1 MTVEENKSLVE
12 QHAEWE
18 QSLKKAKEQTEYYKN
33 IAEKTGRIRLREID
47 QLSIL
52 ITERKKAEEAL
63 RESEELLRATV
74 ESTADGILVVDEK
87 GQVTHTNKRFAQLWQ
102 IPDELIRIREDEKL
116 LDFVL
121 GQLKEPEVFLS
132 KVQALYKTSD
142 EDFDVIDFKDGRVFE
157 RFSSP
162 LIRDGQIAGRVW
174 SFRDITDRKRTE
186 LALRESEGKFRFL
199 AEKMVDIVWTFDR
212 NFQTTYVSPSIENV
226 LGFTLEER
234 KQQSLEEMI
243 TPESLQK
250 VQGMF
255 LEELQRDK
263 QNTADPDRSIKI
275 EVEYFRKDGSTVW
288 MENIVK
294 AIRDPHGAL
303 IGIHGVSRDITE
315 RKQAEEA
322 LIESE
327 SKFRNLFDLSPQAIA
342 LTELKTGRLVDINN
356 KFCELTKYSKEEIL
370 GLSTTEVGFYP
381 EADRSTFLKE
391 FQASGEVNA
400 MKMEFKAKDNSVLH
414 ALMFAR
420 IIQISGVSFIM
431 TIFHDVT
438 EQKLLEAQLQQAQ
451 KMEAIGRLAGGIAH
465 DFNNILGIIIG
476 NTELALDDVPKWNS
490 AHSNLEEIK
499 TASLRAK
506 DIVRSLLSFSRK
518 TDQELKPI
526 KIVPITKNALKF
538 LRSTI
543 PTTIDIRQNI
553 LATDETILADPTQI
567 NQLLMNLCI
576 NACHAMEQKGGVI
589 EISMESI
596 ILDEESVKSYPELN
610 EGHYFKITVSDTGPG
625 LDPEII
631 DQIFDPYFTTKEV
644 GKGSG
649 LGLALV
655 HGIVKNHNGAISV
668 TSEAGKGSTFT
679 VFFPLA
685 EKIPEIETNKT
696 EELPLGN
703 ETILFVDD
711 EKSIVNMSRRMLE
724 LLGYKVE
731 ATTSPI
737 EALALFRSKP
747 DQYDLIITDMTMPQM
762 TGNNLIKKILTI
774 RPDMPT
780 ILCTGFSEIIDEE
793 RVKEMGSC
801 QYIEKPLDKRDF
813 AVTIRQVLDTKRS

>member
-1 MTVEENKSLVE
+1 M
-12 QHAEWE
+12 
-18 QSLKKAKEQTEYYKN
+18 
-33 IAEKTGRIRLREID
+33 
-47 QLSIL
+47 
-52 ITERKKAEEAL
+52 
-63 RESEELLRATV
+63 
-74 ESTADGILVVDEK
+74 
-87 GQVTHTNKRFAQLWQ
+87 
-102 IPDELIRIREDEKL
+102 
-116 LDFVL
+116 
-121 GQLKEPEVFLS
+121 
-132 KVQALYKTSD
+132 
-142 EDFDVIDFKDGRVFE
+142 
-157 RFSSP
+157 
-162 LIRDGQIAGRVW
+162 
-174 SFRDITDRKRTE
+174 
-186 LALRESEGKFRFL
+186 
-199 AEKMVDIVWTFDR
+199 
-212 NFQTTYVSPSIENV
+212 
-226 LGFTLEER
+226 
-234 KQQSLEEMI
+234 
-243 TPESLQK
+243 
-250 VQGMF
+250 
-255 LEELQRDK
+255 
-263 QNTADPDRSIKI
+263 
-275 EVEYFRKDGSTVW
+275 
-288 MENIVK
+288 K
-294 AIRDPHGAL
+294 AIRGPGGAVV
-303 IGIHGVSRDITE
+303 GMHGVSRDITE

-322 LIESE
+322 LRESE

-342 LTELKTGRLVDINN
+342 LTEVKSGRLVDINN

-381 EADRSTFLKE
+381 EADRSKFLKE
-391 FQASGEVNA
+391 LQASGEVNGLE
-400 MKMEFKAKDNSVLH
+400 MEFKAKDNSILH

-420 IIQISGVSFIM
+420 IIQIAGVSFIM

-490 AHSNLEEIK
+490 AHFNLEEIK

-506 DIVRSLLSFSRK
+506 DIVRKLLSFSRK

-526 KIVPITKNALKF
+526 EIVSVTKNALKF

-553 LATDETILADPTQI
+553 LSTDETILADPTQI

-576 NACHAMEQKGGVI
+576 NAYHAMEQTGGVI

-631 DQIFDPYFTTKEV
+631 DQVFDPYFTTKEV

-649 LGLALV
+649 LGLAVV

-668 TSEAGKGSTFT
+668 TSEAEKGSTFT
-679 VFFPLA
+679 VLFPLA
-685 EKIPEIETNKT
+685 ERIPEIDTYKT

-747 DQYDLIITDMTMPQM
+747 DQYDLIITDMTMPQI
-762 TGNNLIKKILTI
+762 TGDNLIKDILTI

-780 ILCTGFSEIIDEE
+780 ILCTGFSEKIDEE
-793 RVKEMGSC
+793 SAKEMGIC
-801 QYIEKPLDKRDF
+801 QYIEKPLDKRDL
-813 AVTIRQVLDTKRS
+813 AVTIRQVLDAKRS

>member
-1 MTVEENKSLVE
+1 MMVEENKSLIE
-12 QHAEWE
+12 QYSELE
-18 QSLKKAKEQTEYYKN
+18 QSLKKAKEETEYYKN
-33 IAEKTGRIRLREID
+33 IAVETGRMRLREID
-47 QLSIL
+47 QLSRL
-52 ITERKKAEEAL
+52 ITERKKAEKAL
-63 RESEELLRATV
+63 REGEELLRATV

-87 GQVTHTNKRFAQLWQ
+87 GQVTHTNKRFAQMWQ
-102 IPDELIRIREDEKL
+102 IPDELIRTREDKKL

-121 GQLKEPEVFLS
+121 GQLKKPEVFLS
-132 KVQALYKTSD
+132 KVQALYKTPD

-174 SFRDITDRKRTE
+174 SFRDITDRKRAE
-186 LALRESEGKFRFL
+186 RALRESEGKFRFL
-199 AEKMVDIVWTFDR
+199 AEKMVDIVWTIDR

-226 LGFTLEER
+226 LGFTPEER
-234 KQQSLEEMI
+234 KRQSLEEMI

-250 VQGMF
+250 VQVMF
-255 LEELQRDK
+255 LEELQRDE
-263 QNTADPDRSIKI
+263 QGTADPDRSITI
-275 EVEYFRKDGSTVW
+275 EIEYYRKDRSIVW

-294 AIRDPHGAL
+294 AIRGPG
-303 IGIHGVSRDITE
+303 GEVVGMHGVSRDITQ

-322 LIESE
+322 LRESE

-342 LTELKTGRLVDINN
+342 LTEVKSGRLVDINN
-356 KFCELTKYSKEEIL
+356 KFCELTKYPKEEIL
-370 GLSTTEVGFYP
+370 GLSTTEVGFYL
-381 EADRSTFLKE
+381 EADRSKFLKE
-391 FQASGEVNA
+391 LKESGEVNGLE
-400 MKMEFKAKDNSVLH
+400 MEFKAKDNSILH
-414 ALMFAR
+414 SLMFAR
-420 IIQISGVSFIM
+420 IIQIAGVSFIM

-476 NTELALDDVPKWNS
+476 NIELALDDVPKWNS
-490 AHSNLEEIK
+490 VHFNLEEIK

-506 DIVRSLLSFSRK
+506 DIVRKLLSFSRK

-526 KIVPITKNALKF
+526 EIVPVTKSALKF

-576 NACHAMEQKGGVI
+576 NAYHAMEQTGGVI
-589 EISMESI
+589 EIGMESI
-596 ILDEESVKSYPELN
+596 ILDEKSVKSYPELN
-610 EGHYFKITVSDTGPG
+610 EGHYFKITVRDTGPG

-649 LGLALV
+649 LGLAVV

-668 TSEAGKGSTFT
+668 TSEAEKGTTFT
-679 VFFPLA
+679 VLFPLA
-685 EKIPEIETNKT
+685 KRIPKIDTYNT
-696 EELPLGN
+696 AELPLGN

-747 DQYDLIITDMTMPQM
+747 DQYDLIISDMTMPQI
-762 TGNNLIKKILTI
+762 TGDNLIKEILAI

-780 ILCTGFSEIIDEE
+780 ILCTGFSERIDEE
-793 RVKEMGSC
+793 SAKEMGIC
-801 QYIEKPLDKRDF
+801 QYIEKPLDKRNL
-813 AVTIRQVLDTKRS
+813 AVTIRQILDTKRS